1 MNYKIT
7 SILCLSFLA
16 LFTGCADE
24 MQETPTAALT
34 QANAEMSTEEAQKL
48 FASTLSKAVYNNES
62 LRKFLKDEALE
73 QFDNDYDVFYPLTK
87 DKVVDGSKTF
97 RTILLE
103 NGISDEAL
111 SQIENKLPL
120 LTIYVPDFS
129 MFENVSANNWDTT
142 NKEVPVGVNGQ
153 NKTTLLYCNG
163 IQEDALE
170 GGEIPASQILYVKDN
185 ERICKA
191 PQTRSLDSMGGYA
204 FTSSAFDG
212 RHKETVPQ
220 TRALGDY
227 TPLDDDYIQNTAL
240 NQVAIDAWNV
250 MKNYDK
256 TLQRDYVYYGLTPQ
270 KQEGKLDR
278 SVHEYLYRFQIDPNA
293 YYTIADQTDPKLG
306 NIDPTVDPNKTIT
319 HKKTD
324 LSDDEVIRQ
333 LWTDGSFE
341 IQFQIFTGV
350 KSSTNMNPQ
359 VVQFSARP
367 QDLFNIQITRT
378 RKHKTWFHRAKYT
391 YKIDPHN
398 MKPKWFYPRIGG
410 IGDVRLDNW
419 DLSQL
424 SLQKYIYVY
433 EVDKSGETTHTDTQ
447 TTTYTENLKSDTSIG
462 GSMGSSKLLD
472 IKFGLGYNSS
482 TSKQTSSSI
491 SFKVDEKSD
500 ALGTL
505 TISFYDPI
513 ISNESS
519 KGYYLYPISN
529 GTVKINIAPIAL
541 PATRG

>member
-1 MNYKIT
+1 MNYKIS
-7 SILCLSFLA
+7 SILCLTFLT
-16 LFTGCADE
+16 LFAGCADD
-24 MQETPTAALT
+24 MQETQTTVLARST
-34 QANAEMSTEEAQKL
+34 AEMSNEEAQKL
-48 FASTLSKAVYNNES
+48 FASTLSKAVYNNEA
-62 LRKFLKDEALE
+62 LRRFLKEKALE

-87 DKVVDGSKTF
+87 DEVVDGSKTF

-103 NGISDEAL
+103 NGISDEEL
-111 SQIENKLPL
+111 SQIEHKLPL
-120 LTIYVPDFS
+120 LTIYVPDFT
-129 MFENVSANNWDTT
+129 MFENVSAKNWDTS

-153 NKTTLLYCNG
+153 HNTTLLYCNG
-163 IQEDALE
+163 TQEDELE
-170 GGEIPASQILYVKDN
+170 GQEIPESQILYIKNN
-185 ERICKA
+185 ERICKT
-191 PQTRSLDSMGGYA
+191 PQTRSADGMSGYA
-204 FTSSAFDG
+204 FTSNAFDG
-212 RHKETVPQ
+212 RKNKTVPQ
-220 TRALGDY
+220 TRALNDY
-227 TPLDDDYIQNTAL
+227 TPLEDDYIQYSEL

-256 TLQRDYVYYGLTPQ
+256 SLQRDYVYYGLTPQ

-278 SVHEYLYRFQIDPNA
+278 TIHEYLYRFQIDPNA
-293 YYTIADQTDPKLG
+293 YFTIADQTNPIVG
-306 NIDPTVDPNKTIT
+306 SIDPTVDPNKTIT

-324 LSDDEVIRQ
+324 LPDDEIIRQ

-341 IQFQIFTGV
+341 IQFQMFTGV

-398 MKPKWFYPRIGG
+398 MKPKWFYPRSGSIS
-410 IGDVRLDNW
+410 DVRLDNW

-433 EVDKSGETTHTDTQ
+433 EVDKGTETTRTDTQ
-447 TTTYTENLKSDTSIG
+447 TTTYTENLNADTSIG
-462 GSMGSSKLLD
+462 DSKLLD
-472 IKFGLGYNSS
+472 FKFGLGYNSS
-482 TSKQTSSSI
+482 TSKQKSSSI
-491 SFKVDEKSD
+491 TIKTTDESD

-505 TISFYDPI
+505 NVSFYDPI
-513 ISNESS
+513 ISSESS

-529 GTVKINIAPIAL
+529 GTVKINIAPL
-541 PATRG
+541 SLDATRG